1 MSILVNAS
9 TKVIC
14 QGFTGKQG
22 TFHSEAAIAYGTK
35 MVGGVAPGKGG
46 QTHLDLPV
54 FDTVLEAKERTG
66 ADASVIY
73 VPPPGAADAI
83 LEAIDAEI
91 PLIVCITE
99 GIPVLDMVKVKRA
112 LSGSKS
118 RLIGPNCP
126 GVMTPGECKIGIM
139 PGNIFKKGSVG
150 VVSRSGTLTYEAVHQ
165 TTAVGLGQTSAVG
178 IGGDPVNGT
187 NFIDVLELYLA
198 DPETQ
203 SIIMIGE
210 IGGAAEEDAA
220 EFIRLSKVKKPM
232 VGFIAGRTA
241 PPGRRMGHAGA
252 IVAGGKGGAED
263 KIEAMKR
270 AGICVSDSP
279 SQLGTT
285 LADLLKDRRVTV
297 NGLDHQYPDSI
308 AGQVTFLADVL
319 GGEPPGGLDPALQWM
334 LDDRP
339 AADPS
344 RRHRRERRATRRWRG
359 STTATRCPRS
369 ASGSERRC
377 CRPLPIRRIRPGS
390 RNHGGRLTGDRA
402 AGATSRGAT
411 RNELDYD
418 RCCRPPRSARPSWA
432 RDRLA
437 AG

>member
-1 MSILVNAS
+1 MSILVNAA

-54 FDTVLEAKERTG
+54 FDTVLAAREATG

-139 PGNIFKKGSVG
+139 PGNIFMNGSVG

-198 DPETQ
+198 DPATT

-220 EFIRLSKVKKPM
+220 DFIRHNTVKKPM

-252 IVAGGKGGAED
+252 IVAGGKGKAED
-263 KIEAMKR
+263 KIEAMR
-270 AGICVSDSP
+270 AAGIRVADSP
-279 SQLGTT
+279 SALGTT
-285 LADLLKDRRVTV
+285 LVELLK
-297 NGLDHQYPDSI
+297 G
-308 AGQVTFLADVL
+308 
-319 GGEPPGGLDPALQWM
+319 
-334 LDDRP
+334 
-339 AADPS
+339 
-344 RRHRRERRATRRWRG
+344 
-359 STTATRCPRS
+359 
-369 ASGSERRC
+369 
-377 CRPLPIRRIRPGS
+377 
-390 RNHGGRLTGDRA
+390 
-402 AGATSRGAT
+402 
-411 RNELDYD
+411 
-418 RCCRPPRSARPSWA
+418 
-432 RDRLA
+432 
-437 AG
+437 